1 VTDEQQQQAI
11 RTTPYQSPMYNYGS
25 SIVMLTNPEDELNQ
39 MELTFRSLIVDKDGN
54 TKNLKEP
61 LLNDLGI
68 NSVMGQVRAIV
79 SKHSIM
85 GNFDRDIPMLIDFL
99 ADTLARDLMVNRF
112 DYEIRNVASRD
123 RIYFVSLTTAYIVMK
138 RGYKEGDKRFWKGS
152 TQEITTRVDGQ
163 QKQGLLS
170 RALGWGQK

>member
-1 VTDEQQQQAI
+1 MTDEQQQQAI